1 MKTDKEVLQQ
11 ALDAIH
17 LWHWTGETHLLEPA
31 HDALRD
37 RLAQPEH
44 EFIKHHGDDEGWS
57 EWVCPDPDGYLM
69 KCCDCGLVHEA
80 EFGVVRYKSETEQED
95 CDRVDD
101 PNLQAVFRMRRS
113 EQWSPED
120 TAHRA
125 GGMPMAQPE
134 SEPVAWRWKER
145 INNDFDSWVI
155 TSSEPPPYAVEKQ
168 PLYTTPPQRKPLT
181 DEQIDELSRTMV
193 KGSKSANWLCR
204 AIESAH
210 NIGEKPDA
218 P

>member
-1 MKTDKEVLQQ
+1 MTD
-11 ALDAIH
+11 IH
-17 LWHWTGETHLLEPA
+17 SCSYYCDRPECIKAQRDE
-31 HDALRD
+31 LRE
-37 RLAQPEH
+37 RMAQPEQ

-57 EWVCPDPDGYLM
+57 EWVCPDPKDYLM

-80 EFGVVRYKSETEQED
+80 QFRVVRYKSETERED

-145 INNDFDSWVI
+145 INSDFDSWVI

-168 PLYTTPPQRKPLT
+168 PLYTAPPQRKPPQFPTMLRKMWSGAVVQKWINENW
-181 DEQIDELSRTMV
+181 EQS
-193 KGSKSANWLCR
+193 
-204 AIESAH
+204 
-210 NIGEKPDA
+210 
-218 P
+218 